1 MVPSCTPSALST
13 RGRRRG
19 ACLAVVLM
27 AACGSSHAS
36 LDAGSQGD
44 DAAQPEQPAPGAD
57 AGSTGGGTTSGERDG
72 SVSTA
77 DAAAPE
83 DAGPAPVDA
92 ADPPPP
98 DFDASVPESLVGK
111 TYAETAFDL
120 VAPSTL
126 RGAFDLLVG
135 DPGSTR
141 VFVNDV
147 READG
152 GTEIRYGS
160 ASPDADG
167 GLAWQDVSP
176 YRTFRIA
183 PSTED
188 PALYVSERFTY
199 TLRARVPN
207 PANAS
212 TNFLLGLEA
221 EDAVWAARASADFQ
235 QLTDGTLRGTIT
247 RAQAELRPL
256 NLGAGCLAL
265 CPLSPVCLRTGGVK
279 TLADLLD
286 CAGSTRDVDSDGDG
300 ALDAYRLVI
309 AFASERVD
317 FPAAGQ

>member
-1 MVPSCTPSALST
+1 MVPSCTPSPLSS

-19 ACLAVVLM
+19 VCSAALLLTT
-27 AACGSSHAS
+27 ACGSSHPAF
-36 LDAGSQGD
+36 DAGSLGD
-44 DAAQPEQPAPGAD
+44 DAAQPAPGAD
-57 AGSTGGGTTSGERDG
+57 ASSTGGSTTSGGRDG
-72 SVSTA
+72 SVSTP
-77 DAAAPE
+77 DAGAPE
-83 DAGPAPVDA
+83 DAGPELVDA

-111 TYAETAFDL
+111 TYADTAFDL

-152 GTEIRYGS
+152 GTEVRYGS

-221 EDAVWAARASADFQ
+221 DDAIWAARASDDYRE
-235 QLTDGTLRGTIT
+235 LTDGTLRGTIT
-247 RAQAELRPL
+247 RTQAQMRPL
-256 NLGAGCLAL
+256 ALGKGCIAL
-265 CPLSPVCLRTGGVK
+265 CLFSPVCTRDGGVQ

-286 CAGSTRDVDSDGDG
+286 CAGSTMDVDSDGDG
-300 ALDAYRLVI
+300 SLDAYRLI
-309 AFASERVD
+309 LSFASERVD